1 MKKFQ
6 TESLNRDLYTLKG
19 QNSYGLSLRVADHRD
34 FMVQTKKKLE
44 FKNTKKL
51 LVYLKGK
58 LNEWREIRKYRRKTI
73 TL

>member
-19 QNSYGLSLRVADHRD
+19 QNSFGQNLRVADHRD